1 MIAKLFLKWQMISNG
16 ISNFLLK
23 IVEIHRKFL
32 GILGFF
38 PNFPHLPIVLN
49 KPSNRYKDNDE
60 KLIKMWILH

>member
-1 MIAKLFLKWQMISNG
+1 
-16 ISNFLLK
+16 
-23 IVEIHRKFL
+23 L